1 MNTTLGKNTL
11 EFDFSAEAPSLL
23 DQLDAKL
30 SATEMSRAAVC
41 STGLFEWA
49 ADQPATDHSDL
60 VAKMSIIVL
69 RNINAAAP
77 DSIAV
82 AVGAAALLMAAK
94 MGPATASERIRR
106 AAGLLSERYQAD
118 W

>member
-1 MNTTLGKNTL
+1 MKTTLGKNTL

-23 DQLDAKL
+23 DQLDTKL
-30 SATEMSRAAVC
+30 TAAEMSRAAAC
-41 STGLFEWA
+41 SAGLFEWA
-49 ADQPATDHSDL
+49 ADQPATDQADL
-60 VAKMSIIVL
+60 VAKMPIVSL
-69 RNINAAAP
+69 RNIDTASP
-77 DSIAV
+77 DSVTV
-82 AVGAAALLMAAK
+82 AVGTAALLMAAK